1 MPRHKSL
8 SLALPQGPS
17 PIGSAITTPTDMG
30 SPLELPRTPL
40 EVDNRLD
47 KSVDDR
53 KGFAEEMKDTRHERS
68 SGPDVPRSPIL
79 TSLPPIPSSPKRTA
93 RHGREQSKSFFANLK
108 AAKSSNKVHRL
119 EPTIRKVPDDYSDE
133 QPVAEERTLY
143 SLQKASGSSPDLT
156 LSTLNPKSLGVSG
169 GKRRTEAGQDLH
181 ANGELTD
188 LPEKSDQAQRRPVG
202 PSMMSDSALIT
213 NSSNTAAATRRAK
226 PRFAQLLTRTRS
238 IRTDDGG
245 RRTKPTTP
253 ILTTTDEAVPHCD
266 RNDDSNGLKTAP
278 LQHDKDR
285 SFRDLMGSAIRNK
298 SADRQSAT
306 KKAQGISSTNQWEN
320 ELSQGLSG
328 SSSTVIRD
336 MQASNLFTNLKNTSS
351 KAADGLG
358 KAGKGLFTKMAR
370 TGSSNAREHS
380 SDSRYECKVLQLP
393 LVEQTRRTR
402 IAQRLEDSRDKTEF
416 WMPALPWR
424 CIE

>member
-1 MPRHKSL
+1 M
-8 SLALPQGPS
+8 
-17 PIGSAITTPTDMG
+17 
-30 SPLELPRTPL
+30 
-40 EVDNRLD
+40 
-47 KSVDDR
+47 
-53 KGFAEEMKDTRHERS
+53 DTRHERNL
-68 SGPDVPRSPIL
+68 GPDVPSSPVI
-79 TSLPPIPSSPKRTA
+79 TSLPPIPSSPRHIA
-93 RHGREQSKSFFANLK
+93 RHGREQSRSFFANLK

-119 EPTIRKVPDDYSDE
+119 ESTIRKVPDDYSDE
-133 QPVAEERTLY
+133 QPVGEEKTLY

-156 LSTLNPKSLGVSG
+156 LSTLNTKSLGVSD
-169 GKRRTEAGQDLH
+169 GKGRSEAGENLH
-181 ANGELTD
+181 ANAELTD
-188 LPEKSDQAQRRPVG
+188 LPENCDQGRRPPVGSSMMQSRRPPVG
-202 PSMMSDSALIT
+202 PSMMSDSALVP
-213 NSSNTAAATRRAK
+213 NSPNTAAATTRAK

-253 ILTTTDEAVPHCD
+253 ILTTTDEAVPHRD
-266 RNDDSNGLKTAP
+266 STDDSNGLKTAP
-278 LQHDKDR
+278 LQQDKDR
-285 SFRDLMGSAIRNK
+285 SFKDLMGSAIRNK

-306 KKAQGISSTNQWEN
+306 KKAQGNSSTHHWEN
-320 ELSQGLSG
+320 ELSQGLSS
-328 SSSTVIRD
+328 SSSTVIRE

-358 KAGKGLFTKMAR
+358 KAGKGLLTRMAR